1 MEFQHI
7 GYEKGAGAVSK
18 EIETYNFHKAA
29 AVLAEYGFDCIRLS
43 NDWKGADFLA
53 HHNSTGKTLQVQL
66 KTCLVIDKRYADD
79 LYMCF
84 PLDGTD
90 STWYLVEHGKLVD
103 IVMQNACNWFAKYEE
118 NRGFWHYTGKYG
130 HNKAEQRSV
139 LEALEQFAYR
149 PWYRDLGYREARD
162 LKWKK
167 GLEYAKVKKTEIR
180 S

>member
-7 GYEKGAGAVSK
+7 GYEQGTGVVSK

-53 HHNSTGKTLQVQL
+53 HHNSTGETLQVQL
-66 KTCLVIDKRYADD
+66 KSGLVIDKDYADD

-90 STWYLVEHGKLVD
+90 GTWYLVKHGELVRILEKWAPD
-103 IVMQNACNWFAKYEE
+103 WFSKYKV
-118 NRGFWHYTGKYG
+118 NGSFWHWTGKYG
-130 HNKAEQRSV
+130 RKKAKQRSV
-139 LEALEQFAYR
+139 LCALERFAYR
-149 PWYRDLGYREARD
+149 PWYRDLGYKEARIF
-162 LKWKK
+162 KKK
-167 GLEYAKVKKTEIR
+167 GLEYAKVEKTEIR

>member
-7 GYEKGAGAVSK
+7 GYEKGTGAVSK

-29 AVLAEYGFDCIRLS
+29 GVLAEYGFDCIRLS

-53 HHNSTGKTLQVQL
+53 HHNSKGKTLQVQL
-66 KTCLVIDKRYADD
+66 KTCLVIDKDYADD

-90 STWYLVEHGKLVD
+90 GTWYLVKHSELVD
-103 IVMQNACNWFAKYEE
+103 IVKKHADDWFAKYEAKG
-118 NRGFWHYTGKYG
+118 GFWHWTAKYRRG
-130 HNKAEQRSV
+130 RSV

-149 PWYRDLGYREARD
+149 PWYRDLGYKEARIF
-162 LKWKK
+162 KKK
-167 GLEYAKVKKTEIR
+167 GLEYAKVEKTKI
-180 S
+180 SL